1 MADAGITPGERHVAA
16 SGGIFAATAPLGDLV
31 RPGLATYGVLP
42 DDLPRAVGTAAA
54 AAALRPALSLKARA
68 VAFSEIVPGTSVG
81 YGATWRAERA
91 SRIATLPV
99 GYGDGYARSSQP
111 GSSVL
116 VDGGRAPVVGIVSM
130 DAIAVDVTDLP
141 GVDEAS
147 VFVLLGRQGDA
158 RIEAGDLARQRNTI
172 AWEVLSSMAARV
184 GRVYDPGTAPGEARD
199 TTE

>member
-1 MADAGITPGERHVAA
+1 MDGER
-16 SGGIFAATAPLGDLV
+16 
-31 RPGLATYGVLP
+31 R
-42 DDLPRAVGTAAA
+42 
-54 AAALRPALSLKARA
+54 
-68 VAFSEIVPGTSVG
+68 
-81 YGATWRAERA
+81 
-91 SRIATLPV
+91 
-99 GYGDGYARSSQP
+99 
-111 GSSVL
+111 
-116 VDGGRAPVVGIVSM
+116 VVGIVSM

-184 GRVYDPGTAPGEARD
+184 GRVYDPTTAPGEDRD